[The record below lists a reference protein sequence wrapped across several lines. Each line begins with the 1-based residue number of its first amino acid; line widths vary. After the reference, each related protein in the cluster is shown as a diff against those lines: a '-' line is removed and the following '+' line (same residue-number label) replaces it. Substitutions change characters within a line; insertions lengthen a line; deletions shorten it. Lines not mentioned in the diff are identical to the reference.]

1 MISKNLS
8 VVDKLLFALNKTS
21 DFHFDKDVIN
31 RAFKGLG
38 RAKNKKWISDIILS
52 ELLVKDIK
60 ESINDTINLSESGIF
75 YKNFPENMSSP
86 NYGDKWGRLANYIE
100 INNRYISEM
109 HNERCKNGIF
119 GMIKILP
126 AIPPSAFS
134 FANCIIISQIFPN
147 IFGDGYNKGPF
158 EENSIYGIKL
168 NAGYSENIISYE
180 IQDKISPTEQLRA
193 FNELCWFRGIKTG
206 FRMVI
211 SADQIKIA
219 RENEKDENFDW
230 NNYSHQELFIDEC
243 TKLINTGFEAM
254 FIDSAK
260 HIGGYDMKNYTG
272 VGALPNYGQMQYILY
287 EIRKRSGKNNLS
299 FVGEKSSDDFIRDK
313 NMGLTAGTDYITGDD
328 FYKVRELSENIK
340 YNREYAPGVEIEND
354 NYEGGMTYEQRL
366 NRVNTGLFAYYLAS
380 DKLPSFMQTNDI
392 FPLRYDTNTHHI
404 MMTNPSYS
412 TDGTPE
418 SHYYNAFAHNDGKLY
433 NKKIGELFAH
443 ALQF

>member
-1 MISKNLS
+1 MVNEHLS
-8 VVDKLLFALNKTS
+8 VVDKLLFAVNQTGDFTFDEDIINKA
-21 DFHFDKDVIN
+21 FKGIN
-31 RAFKGLG
+31 RAFM
-38 RAKNKKWISDIILS
+38 KKWLGGIMPS
-52 ELLVKDIK
+52 ELLTKNLK
-60 ESINDTINLSESGIF
+60 ESINDIINLSEGGYF
-75 YKNFPENMSSP
+75 YKKFPDKMHSP

-180 IQDKISPTEQLRA
+180 IQDKISPEEQLRA

-219 RENEKDENFDW
+219 RQNEKDENFDW
-230 NNYSHQELFIDEC
+230 KNPYHQEIFINEC
-243 TKLINTGFEAM
+243 VKLANLGFEAM

-260 HIGGYDMKNYTG
+260 HIGGYDMGNYTG
-272 VGALPNYGQMQYILY
+272 VGALPEYSQMQYILY
-287 EIRKRSGKNNLS
+287 EIRKRSNMGGLS
-299 FVGEKSSDDFIRDK
+299 FVGEKSSDDFSRYK
-313 NMGLTAGTDYITGDD
+313 NMGLTAGTDFITGDD
-328 FYKVRELSENIK
+328 FYKVRELSEKIK
-340 YNREYAPGVEIEND
+340 YSREYAPGVEIEND
-354 NYEGGMTYEQRL
+354 NYEGGISYEQRL
-366 NRVNTGLFAYYLAS
+366 NRVNSALFGYYLAS

-418 SHYYNAFAHNDGKLY
+418 SHYYNAFAHQDGKNY
-433 NKKIGELFAH
+433 NKKLGELFAY

>member
-1 MISKNLS
+1 MVNEHLN
-8 VVDKLLFALNKTS
+8 VVDKLLFAVNQTGDFTFDEDIINKA
-21 DFHFDKDVIN
+21 FKGIN
-31 RAFKGLG
+31 RAFM
-38 RAKNKKWISDIILS
+38 KKWLGGIMPS
-52 ELLVKDIK
+52 ELLTKNLK
-60 ESINDTINLSESGIF
+60 ESINDIINLSEGGYF
-75 YKNFPENMSSP
+75 YKKFPDKMHSP

-180 IQDKISPTEQLRA
+180 IQDKISPEEQLRA

-219 RENEKDENFDW
+219 KKKKKDENFDW
-230 NNYSHQELFIDEC
+230 KNPYHQEIFINEC
-243 TKLINTGFEAM
+243 VKLANLGFEAM

-260 HIGGYDMKNYTG
+260 HIGGYDMGNYTG
-272 VGALPNYGQMQYILY
+272 VGALPEYSQMQYILY
-287 EIRKRSGKNNLS
+287 EIRKRSNMGGLS
-299 FVGEKSSDDFIRDK
+299 FVGEKSSDDFSRYK
-313 NMGLTAGTDYITGDD
+313 NMGLTAGTDFITGDD
-328 FYKVRELSENIK
+328 FYKVRELSEKIK
-340 YNREYAPGVEIEND
+340 YSREYAPGVEIEND
-354 NYEGGMTYEQRL
+354 NYEGGISYEQRL
-366 NRVNTGLFAYYLAS
+366 NRVNSALFGYYLAS

-418 SHYYNAFAHNDGKLY
+418 SHYYNAFAHQDGKNY
-433 NKKIGELFAH
+433 NKKLGELFAH

>member
-1 MISKNLS
+1 MVNEHLN
-8 VVDKLLFALNKTS
+8 VVDKLLFAVNQTG
-21 DFHFDKDVIN
+21 DFTFDKDIINKAFKGIN
-31 RAFKGLG
+31 RAFM
-38 RAKNKKWISDIILS
+38 KKWLGGIMPS
-52 ELLVKDIK
+52 ELLTKNLK
-60 ESINDTINLSESGIF
+60 ESINDIINLSEGGYF
-75 YKNFPENMSSP
+75 YKKFPDKMHSP

-180 IQDKISPTEQLRA
+180 IQDKISPEEQLRA

-219 RENEKDENFDW
+219 KQNEKDENFDW
-230 NNYSHQELFIDEC
+230 KNPYHQEIFINEC
-243 TKLINTGFEAM
+243 VKLANLGFEAM

-260 HIGGYDMKNYTG
+260 HIGGYDMGNYTG
-272 VGALPNYGQMQYILY
+272 VGALPEYSQMQYILY
-287 EIRKRSGKNNLS
+287 EIRKRSNMGGLS
-299 FVGEKSSDDFIRDK
+299 FVGEKSSDDFSRYK
-313 NMGLTAGTDYITGDD
+313 NMGLTAGTDFITGDD
-328 FYKVRELSENIK
+328 FYKVRELSEKIK
-340 YNREYAPGVEIEND
+340 YSREYAPGVEIEND
-354 NYEGGMTYEQRL
+354 NYEGGISYEQRL
-366 NRVNTGLFAYYLAS
+366 NRVNSALFGYYLAS

-418 SHYYNAFAHNDGKLY
+418 SHYYNAFAHQDGKNY
-433 NKKIGELFAH
+433 NKKLGELFAH

>member
-1 MISKNLS
+1 MVNEHLS
-8 VVDKLLFALNKTS
+8 VVDKLLFAVNQTGDFTFDEDIINKA
-21 DFHFDKDVIN
+21 FKGIN
-31 RAFKGLG
+31 RAFM
-38 RAKNKKWISDIILS
+38 KKWLGGIMPS
-52 ELLVKDIK
+52 ELLTKNLK
-60 ESINDTINLSESGIF
+60 ESINDIINLSEGGYF
-75 YKNFPENMSSP
+75 YKKFPDKMHSP

-147 IFGDGYNKGPF
+147 IFGDGYNKGPL

-180 IQDKISPTEQLRA
+180 IQDKISPEEQLRA

-219 RENEKDENFDW
+219 RQNEKDENFDW
-230 NNYSHQELFIDEC
+230 KNPYHQEIFINEC
-243 TKLINTGFEAM
+243 VKLANLGFEAM

-260 HIGGYDMKNYTG
+260 HIGGYDMGNYTG
-272 VGALPNYGQMQYILY
+272 VGALPEYSQMQYILY
-287 EIRKRSGKNNLS
+287 EIRKRSNMGGLS
-299 FVGEKSSDDFIRDK
+299 FVGEKSSDDFSRYK
-313 NMGLTAGTDYITGDD
+313 NMGLTAGTDFITGDD
-328 FYKVRELSENIK
+328 FYKVRELSEKIK
-340 YNREYAPGVEIEND
+340 YSREYAPGVEIEND
-354 NYEGGMTYEQRL
+354 NYEGGISYEQRL
-366 NRVNTGLFAYYLAS
+366 NRVNSALFGYYLAS

-418 SHYYNAFAHNDGKLY
+418 SHYYNAFAHQDGKNY
-433 NKKIGELFAH
+433 NKKLGELFAH

>member
-1 MISKNLS
+1 MVNEHLS
-8 VVDKLLFALNKTS
+8 VVDKLLFAVNQTGDFTFDEDIINKA
-21 DFHFDKDVIN
+21 FKGIN
-31 RAFKGLG
+31 RAFM
-38 RAKNKKWISDIILS
+38 KKWLGGIMPS
-52 ELLVKDIK
+52 ELLTKNLK
-60 ESINDTINLSESGIF
+60 ESINDIINLSEGGYF
-75 YKNFPENMSSP
+75 YKKFPDKMHSP

-180 IQDKISPTEQLRA
+180 IQDKISPEEQLRA

-219 RENEKDENFDW
+219 RQNEKDENFDW
-230 NNYSHQELFIDEC
+230 KNPYHQEIFINEC
-243 TKLINTGFEAM
+243 VKLANLGFEAM

-260 HIGGYDMKNYTG
+260 HIGGYDMGNYTG
-272 VGALPNYGQMQYILY
+272 VGALPEYSQMQYILY
-287 EIRKRSGKNNLS
+287 EIRKRSNMGGLS
-299 FVGEKSSDDFIRDK
+299 FVGEKSSDDFSRYK
-313 NMGLTAGTDYITGDD
+313 NMGLTAGTDFITGDD
-328 FYKVRELSENIK
+328 FYKVRELSEKIK
-340 YNREYAPGVEIEND
+340 YSREYAPGVEIEND
-354 NYEGGMTYEQRL
+354 NYEGGISYEQRL
-366 NRVNTGLFAYYLAS
+366 NRVNSALFGYYLAS

-418 SHYYNAFAHNDGKLY
+418 SHYYNAFAHQDGKNY
-433 NKKIGELFAH
+433 NKKLGELFAH

>member
-1 MISKNLS
+1 MVNEHLN
-8 VVDKLLFALNKTS
+8 VVDKLLFAVNQTGDFTFDEDIINKA
-21 DFHFDKDVIN
+21 FKGIN
-31 RAFKGLG
+31 RAFM
-38 RAKNKKWISDIILS
+38 KKWLGGIMPS
-52 ELLVKDIK
+52 ELLTKNLK
-60 ESINDTINLSESGIF
+60 ESINDIINLSEGGYF
-75 YKNFPENMSSP
+75 YKKFPDKMHPP

-180 IQDKISPTEQLRA
+180 IQDKISPEEQLRA

-219 RENEKDENFDW
+219 RQNEKDENFDW
-230 NNYSHQELFIDEC
+230 KNPYHQEIFINEC
-243 TKLINTGFEAM
+243 VKLANLGFEAM

-260 HIGGYDMKNYTG
+260 HIGGYDMGNYTG
-272 VGALPNYGQMQYILY
+272 VGALPEYSQMQYILY
-287 EIRKRSGKNNLS
+287 EIRKRSNMGGLS
-299 FVGEKSSDDFIRDK
+299 FVGVKSSDDFSRYK
-313 NMGLTAGTDYITGDD
+313 NMGLTAGTDFITGDD
-328 FYKVRELSENIK
+328 FYKVRELSEKIK
-340 YNREYAPGVEIEND
+340 
-354 NYEGGMTYEQRL
+354 
-366 NRVNTGLFAYYLAS
+366 
-380 DKLPSFMQTNDI
+380 
-392 FPLRYDTNTHHI
+392 
-404 MMTNPSYS
+404 
-412 TDGTPE
+412 
-418 SHYYNAFAHNDGKLY
+418 
-433 NKKIGELFAH
+433 
-443 ALQF
+443 

>member
-1 MISKNLS
+1 MVNEHLS
-8 VVDKLLFALNKTS
+8 VVDKLLFAVNQTGDFTFDEDIINKA
-21 DFHFDKDVIN
+21 FKGIN
-31 RAFKGLG
+31 RAFM
-38 RAKNKKWISDIILS
+38 KKWLGGIMPS
-52 ELLVKDIK
+52 ELLTKNLK
-60 ESINDTINLSESGIF
+60 ESINDIINLSEGGYF
-75 YKNFPENMSSP
+75 YKKFPDKMHSP

-180 IQDKISPTEQLRA
+180 IQDKISPEEQLRA

-219 RENEKDENFDW
+219 RQNEKDENFDW
-230 NNYSHQELFIDEC
+230 KNPYHQEIFINEC
-243 TKLINTGFEAM
+243 VKLANLGFEAM

-260 HIGGYDMKNYTG
+260 HIGGYDMGNYTG
-272 VGALPNYGQMQYILY
+272 VGALPEYSQMQYILY
-287 EIRKRSGKNNLS
+287 EIRKRSNMGGLS
-299 FVGEKSSDDFIRDK
+299 FVGEKSSDDFSRYK
-313 NMGLTAGTDYITGDD
+313 NMGLTAGTDFITGDD
-328 FYKVRELSENIK
+328 FYKVRELSEKIK
-340 YNREYAPGVEIEND
+340 YSREYAPGVEIEND
-354 NYEGGMTYEQRL
+354 NYEGGISYEQRL
-366 NRVNTGLFAYYLAS
+366 NRINSALFGYYLAS

-418 SHYYNAFAHNDGKLY
+418 SHYYNAFAHQDGKNY
-433 NKKIGELFAH
+433 NKKLGELFAH